1 MRKPLIAAALLLSAV
16 LCLTIAFASGGDA
29 ANPLI
34 SLSYL
39 QSVFS
44 PQAEAQIEQ
53 KLDQAD
59 SALQGTLDQ
68 QVTGMKADV
77 LAALGLNTALSPQ
90 EVTLNYGDVL
100 SGITGLTVTPLAGD
114 IQLTLVEGQVVD
126 ATDGVEMSS
135 GATLS
140 PNHRYIVAESATAWF
155 SPLSSTA
162 VLTYQGPYALSRSTT
177 APNYFAI
184 ARALRDLGLF
194 LGTGSGIGEGFDLH
208 AAPTRAEGIVMF
220 IRILGEEADA
230 LACTY
235 THPFTD
241 VPGWVDRYV
250 AWAYHQGYT
259 NGVSPTLFGSTQTI
273 TAAEYEE
280 FLLRALGY
288 STAGVDDYTT
298 SLSRALSLGALTEG
312 EYQALT
318 AGTFLRAHVAYVSY
332 YTLDMPLNGSKQTLA
347 QRLQAA
353 GVFSESQLAS
363 ARIEVNSPR
372 IS

>member
-1 MRKPLIAAALLLSAV
+1 MRKPLTAAALLLAAA
-16 LCLTIAFASGGDA
+16 LCLTAAFAAGGDA
-29 ANPLI
+29 SDPLI

-44 PQAEAQIEQ
+44 PQAEIQTEQ

-59 SALQGTLDQ
+59 SALQGTAEQ
-68 QVTGMKADV
+68 RVAGMKADI

-90 EVTLNYGDVL
+90 EATLNYGDVL
-100 SGITGLTVTPLAGD
+100 SGATGLTVTPLAGD
-114 IQLTLVEGQVVD
+114 IQLTLIEGQVVD
-126 ATDGVEMSS
+126 ATDGVEVPS

-140 PNHRYIVAESATAWF
+140 LNHRYIVAESASAWF
-155 SPLSSTA
+155 SPLSPTA
-162 VLTYQGPYALSRSTT
+162 VLTYQGPYTLSRS
-177 APNYFAI
+177 ASGPNYYAI

-220 IRILGEEADA
+220 IRILGEEAAA
-230 LACTY
+230 LSCTY
-235 THPFTD
+235 AHPYTD
-241 VPGWVDRYV
+241 VPAWADRYV

-259 NGVSPTLFGSTQTI
+259 NGVSATLFGSTQTI
-273 TAAEYEE
+273 TATEYEE

-288 STAGVDDYTT
+288 SAAGVDDYTT
-298 SLSRALSLGALTEG
+298 SLSRALALGALTAG
-312 EYQALT
+312 EYQLLT
-318 AGTFLRAHVAYVSY
+318 TAAFLRAHVAYISY
-332 YTLDMPLNGSKQTLA
+332 YTLDMPLSDSAQTLT

-353 GVFSESQLAS
+353 GVFSASQLDS

>member
-1 MRKPLIAAALLLSAV
+1 MRKPLTAAALLLAAV
-16 LCLTIAFASGGDA
+16 LCLTAAFASGGDA
-29 ANPLI
+29 SNPLI

-39 QSVFS
+39 QNIFS
-44 PQAEAQIEQ
+44 PQVETQVEQ
-53 KLDQAD
+53 ALDQAE
-59 SALQGTLDQ
+59 SALQGAADQ
-68 QVTGMKADV
+68 QVADMKTGV
-77 LAALGLNTALSPQ
+77 LTALGLNTALSPQ
-90 EVTLNYGDVL
+90 ETTLNYGDVL
-100 SGITGLTVTPLAGD
+100 SGTTGLTVTPLAGNV
-114 IQLTLVEGQVVD
+114 QLTLIKGQVVD
-126 ATDGVEMSS
+126 ATDGTEVPS
-135 GATLS
+135 GTSLS
-140 PNHRYIVAESATAWF
+140 LNHRYIVAESASAWF
-155 SPLSSTA
+155 SSLSPTA
-162 VLTYQGPYALSRSTT
+162 VLTYQGPYTLSRSSSS
-177 APNYFAI
+177 PNYFSI

-208 AAPTRAEGIVMF
+208 AAPTRAEGLVMF

-230 LACTY
+230 LACTD

-259 NGVSPTLFGSTQTI
+259 NGVSPTLFGAAQAI

-298 SLSRALSLGALTEG
+298 SLSRALTLGALTEG

-332 YTLDMPLNGSKQTLA
+332 YTLDMPLNGSRQTLA